1 MIYQFLDPAKN
12 NFCKCVMPNEA
23 TTFLLSIK
31 VNHRKLGELEW
42 RVPTSR
48 PDGYSF
54 TMLIIRIHQVELLE
68 LLPCFPLSDA
78 GWVDRFFI
86 IQAC

>member
-42 RVPTSR
+42 WVPTSR

-54 TMLIIRIHQVELLE
+54 TMLIIRIHQVEQK
-68 LLPCFPLSDA
+68 PCFPLSDA